1 MRTAAVQLTA
11 GPDRDLN
18 LEAADALVAAA
29 VRDGAR
35 WVVLPEMFSL
45 IGPPDVLRDGA
56 ETLDGPTCTWASAT
70 ASAHDI
76 WLLAGSFTER
86 IDDSGDGDAGTRHHN
101 TSCLFAPDG
110 TREATYRKIHLFDS
124 DVPGAQWRESDTVAG
139 GDEIVSA
146 DIDGFRVGLSVC
158 FDLRFCELYRIQA
171 LQGADVAAVPMA
183 FTERT
188 GRDHLHVLLRARA
201 IENQTWVV
209 AADQIGAVTPTM
221 NAFGRS
227 AIVDPWGT
235 VVATA
240 ADGSGH
246 VIADITRD
254 RLDEVRAQL
263 PNLANRR
270 PSAYRW
276 P

>member
-1 MRTAAVQLTA
+1 VQLTA

-18 LEAADALVAAA
+18 LDAADRLVAAA

-35 WVVLPEMFSL
+35 WVVLPELFSL
-45 IGPPDVLRDGA
+45 IGPPDVLHAGA
-56 ETLDGPTCTWASAT
+56 ETLDGPTCSWAAAT
-70 ASAHDI
+70 AARHDI

-86 IDDSGDGDAGTRHHN
+86 IDGDGGASARHHN

-110 TREATYRKIHLFDS
+110 ARRAVYRKIHLFDS
-124 DVPGAQWRESDTVAG
+124 DVPGAQWRESDTVAP
-139 GDEIVSA
+139 GDEIVLA
-146 DIDGFRVGLSVC
+146 DVGEFRVGLSVC

-171 LQGADVAAVPMA
+171 LRGADVAAVPMA

-209 AADQIGAVTPTM
+209 AADQFGAVTPTM
-221 NAFGRS
+221 TAFGRS

-240 ADGSGH
+240 ADGDGH
-246 VIADITRD
+246 VVADITRD
-254 RLDEVRAQL
+254 RLDEVRTQL